1 LLSKKSFVPHVKY
14 IKILAAKGGKPVDA
28 YSLFLVFLAIYI
40 AALVGIGLYSAHRQ
54 RSVTDFWLAG
64 RELGP
69 ITIGFSAASAW
80 ITASALLLATGLF
93 LLIGIGSIWIWVFP
107 NIAGLIIIAAISGRI
122 KNIPALTQ
130 PELMEIRY
138 DPMIRA
144 PVAVAVTVMMILFS
158 VTDFIGFKLVLGTFF
173 GIEPFYAIIIMAASV
188 ALYVSVGGFRAVVW
202 TDLLQYILLA
212 GLAIYVAALALDL
225 CATKGVSLVTASSML
240 GPDWWNPFILGGL
253 LGALVFMIALLPGWV
268 AEQDPWQKIWAAR
281 DEASAKRGLL
291 LGAALLALVYFCCLL
306 TAIGLSVLY
315 PRPAGEV
322 DAEMLYLKIISDNV
336 SPSLLA
342 LLTIGFAAASMSC
355 TDTFAT
361 SGASCISRDLI
372 QRHLWPTATMKQMLI
387 VNRALVIIM
396 IAISS
401 AIALNVNSI
410 MDAVII
416 ATVIGTTSYFFP
428 IIGGLYWKRATKWG
442 AMAALV
448 VGGGTQI
455 LLIIYELFLL
465 KQPLDSISPLLTEHG
480 VLLGLFLSAISFFCV
495 SLSTKPTEDIRLAP
509 FFPDI
514 AEKVFGIGIPKV
526 DKNSSHY
533 HEIMTKLEEKMAG
546 NRAHFNLAIDLVP
559 VRADGASTTG
569 ELKWEQFVE
578 KLTAMHSLW
587 FTPTGSHIV
596 YRLTQ
601 ADMLACVKMVRGDKN
616 QIWLSAEPKSELY
629 ERLKDELYLAY
640 EEIEDA
646 LPEFGM
652 TASILP

>member
-1 LLSKKSFVPHVKY
+1 M
-14 IKILAAKGGKPVDA
+14 DA
-28 YSLFLVFLAIYI
+28 YSLFIVFLVVYI
-40 AALVGIGLYSAHRQ
+40 AALAGIGLYFSRRQ

-69 ITIGFSAASAW
+69 VTIGFSAASAW

-93 LLIGIGSIWIWVFP
+93 LLIGVGSIWIWVFP

-138 DPMIRA
+138 DPIIRA
-144 PVAVAVTVMMILFS
+144 PVAVAVTIMMILFS

-173 GIEPFYAIIIMAASV
+173 GIEPFFAVAIMAASV
-188 ALYVSVGGFRAVVW
+188 AFYVSVGGFRAVVW

-212 GLAIYVAALALDL
+212 GLAVYVAALSLGLTAQ
-225 CATKGVSLVTASSML
+225 KGVSLMAASTSL
-240 GPDWWNPFILGGL
+240 GSDWWNLFVMGGL
-253 LGALVFMIALLPGWV
+253 MGALVFQLALLPGWV

-281 DEASAKRGLL
+281 DERSAKRGLL
-291 LGAALLALVYFCCLL
+291 LGAGLLALVYFCCLV

-315 PRPAGEV
+315 PRPAGET
-322 DAEMLYLKIISDNV
+322 DAEMLYLKILSDNV
-336 SPSLLA
+336 SPTLLA

-372 QRHLWPTATMKQMLI
+372 QRHLRPTATMKEMLV
-387 VNRALVIIM
+387 VNRVLVIFM
-396 IAISS
+396 VAVS
-401 AIALNVNSI
+401 AFIALNVNSI

-442 AMAALV
+442 ALAALV

-455 LLIIYELFLL
+455 LLIAYELFWL
-465 KQPLDSISPLLTEHG
+465 KHPLDGISPLLTEHG
-480 VLLGLFLSAISFFCV
+480 VLVGLTLSALFFVGV
-495 SLSTKPTEDIRLAP
+495 SLATKPAEDIRLAP
-509 FFPDI
+509 FFSDV
-514 AEKVFGIGIPKV
+514 AERVFGGGIPPV
-526 DKNSSHY
+526 DKKSSRYQDIIAHI
-533 HEIMTKLEEKMAG
+533 ESKISGK
-546 NRAHFNLAIDLVP
+546 RAHLNLIVDLVP
-559 VRADGASTTG
+559 VRADGAAMPE
-569 ELKWEQFVE
+569 ELKWEPFVK
-578 KLTAMHSLW
+578 KLKEMHTLW

-596 YRLTQ
+596 YRLSQ
-601 ADMLACVKMVRGDKN
+601 ADMLACVKMVRGDEN
-616 QIWLSAEPKSELY
+616 QIWLSAEPRSEQC
-629 ERLKDELYLAY
+629 ERQKDELFLAY

-646 LPEFGM
+646 LLEFGM
-652 TASILP
+652 TASVRT

>member
-1 LLSKKSFVPHVKY
+1 M
-14 IKILAAKGGKPVDA
+14 DA
-28 YSLFLVFLAIYI
+28 YSLFIAFLVVYI
-40 AALVGIGLYSAHRQ
+40 AALAGIGLYFSRRQ

-93 LLIGIGSIWIWVFP
+93 LLIGVGSIWIWVFP

-138 DPMIRA
+138 DPIVRA
-144 PVAVAVTVMMILFS
+144 PVAVAVTIMMILFS

-173 GIEPFYAIIIMAASV
+173 GIEPFFAVAIMAASV
-188 ALYVSVGGFRAVVW
+188 AFYVSVGGFRAVVW

-212 GLAIYVAALALDL
+212 GLAVYVAALSLGLTAQ
-225 CATKGVSLVTASSML
+225 KGVSLMAASTSL
-240 GPDWWNPFILGGL
+240 GSDWWNLFIMGGL
-253 LGALVFMIALLPGWV
+253 MGALVFQLALLPGWV

-281 DEASAKRGLL
+281 DERSAKRGLL
-291 LGAALLALVYFCCLL
+291 LGAGLLALVYFCCLV

-315 PRPAGEV
+315 PRPAGEA

-336 SPSLLA
+336 SPTLLA

-372 QRHLWPTATMKQMLI
+372 QRHLRPTATMKEMLL
-387 VNRALVIIM
+387 VNRILVIIM
-396 IAISS
+396 VAIS
-401 AIALNVNSI
+401 AFIALNVNSI

-442 AMAALV
+442 ALAALV

-455 LLIIYELFLL
+455 LLIAYELFWL
-465 KQPLDSISPLLTEHG
+465 KQPLDGISPLLTEHG
-480 VLLGLFLSAISFFCV
+480 VLVGLTLSALFFVGV
-495 SLSTKPTEDIRLAP
+495 SLATKPAEDIRLAP
-509 FFPDI
+509 FFSDV
-514 AEKVFGIGIPKV
+514 AERVFGGGIPPV
-526 DKNSSHY
+526 DKKSSRYQDIITHI
-533 HEIMTKLEEKMAG
+533 ECKVSGK
-546 NRAHFNLAIDLVP
+546 RAHLDLIVDLVP
-559 VRADGASTTG
+559 VRADGAAMPE
-569 ELKWEQFVE
+569 ELKWEPFVN
-578 KLTAMHSLW
+578 KLKEIHKLW

-596 YRLTQ
+596 YRLSQ
-601 ADMLACVKMVRGDKN
+601 ADMLACVKVVRADKN
-616 QIWLSAEPKSELY
+616 QIWISAEPRSEQC
-629 ERLKDELYLAY
+629 ERQKDELFLAY

-646 LPEFGM
+646 LLEFGM
-652 TASILP
+652 TASVHT

>member
-1 LLSKKSFVPHVKY
+1 M
-14 IKILAAKGGKPVDA
+14 DA

-40 AALVGIGLYSAHRQ
+40 AALVGIGLYSSRRQ

-173 GIEPFYAIIIMAASV
+173 GIEPFYAIVIMAASV

-202 TDLLQYILLA
+202 TDLLQYVLLA

-240 GPDWWNPFILGGL
+240 EPDWWNPFILGGL

-322 DAEMLYLKIISDNV
+322 DAEMLYLKVISDNV
-336 SPSLLA
+336 SPTLLA

-455 LLIIYELFLL
+455 LLITYELFLL
-465 KQPLDSISPLLTEHG
+465 KQPLDSISPMLTEHG

-495 SLSTKPTEDIRLAP
+495 SLYTRPTEDIRLAP

-514 AEKVFGIGIPKV
+514 AEKVFGRDIPNV

-533 HEIMTKLEEKMAG
+533 HEIMTKLEERMTG
-546 NRAHFNLAIDLVP
+546 DRAHFNLAIDLVP
-559 VRADGASTTG
+559 VRVDGASMPE

-578 KLTAMHSLW
+578 KLIAMHSPW

-601 ADMLACVKMVRGDKN
+601 ADMLACVKMVRGDTK

-629 ERLKDELYLAY
+629 ERLKDELYLAH

-646 LPEFGM
+646 LLEFGM

>member
-1 LLSKKSFVPHVKY
+1 M
-14 IKILAAKGGKPVDA
+14 DA
-28 YSLFLVFLAIYI
+28 YSLFIAFLVVYI
-40 AALVGIGLYSAHRQ
+40 AALAGIGLYFSRRQ

-93 LLIGIGSIWIWVFP
+93 LLIGVGSIWIWVFP

-138 DPMIRA
+138 DPIVRA
-144 PVAVAVTVMMILFS
+144 PVAVAVTIMMILFS

-173 GIEPFYAIIIMAASV
+173 GIEPFFAVAIMAASV
-188 ALYVSVGGFRAVVW
+188 AFYVSVGGFRAVVW

-212 GLAIYVAALALDL
+212 GLAVYVAALSLGLTAQ
-225 CATKGVSLVTASSML
+225 KGVSLMAASTSL
-240 GPDWWNPFILGGL
+240 GSDWWNLYIMGGL
-253 LGALVFMIALLPGWV
+253 MGALVFQLALLPGWV

-281 DEASAKRGLL
+281 DERSAKRGLL
-291 LGAALLALVYFCCLL
+291 LGAGLLALVYFCCLV

-315 PRPAGEV
+315 PRPAGET
-322 DAEMLYLKIISDNV
+322 DAEMLYLRIISDNV
-336 SPSLLA
+336 SPTLLA

-372 QRHLWPTATMKQMLI
+372 QRHLRPTATMKEMLV
-387 VNRALVIIM
+387 VNRVLVIIM
-396 IAISS
+396 VAVS
-401 AIALNVNSI
+401 AFIALNVNSI

-442 AMAALV
+442 ALAALV

-455 LLIIYELFLL
+455 LLIAYELFWL
-465 KQPLDSISPLLTEHG
+465 KHPLDGISPLLTEHG
-480 VLLGLFLSAISFFCV
+480 VLVGLTLSALFFVGV
-495 SLSTKPTEDIRLAP
+495 SLATKPTEDIRLAP
-509 FFPDI
+509 FFSDV
-514 AEKVFGIGIPKV
+514 AERVFGGGIPPV
-526 DKNSSHY
+526 DKKSSRYKDIISHI
-533 HEIMTKLEEKMAG
+533 ECKISGK
-546 NRAHFNLAIDLVP
+546 RAHLNLIVDLVP
-559 VRADGASTTG
+559 VRADGAVMPE
-569 ELKWEQFVE
+569 ELRWEPTVK
-578 KLTAMHSLW
+578 KLKEMHKLW

-596 YRLTQ
+596 YRLSQ
-601 ADMLACVKMVRGDKN
+601 ADMLACVKMVRADKN
-616 QIWLSAEPKSELY
+616 QIWISAEPRSEQY
-629 ERLKDELYLAY
+629 ERQKDEFFLAY

-646 LPEFGM
+646 LLEFGM
-652 TASILP
+652 TASVRP